1 MDTLPP
7 RLAVGRVARA
17 HGVRGRVLVTPYNA
31 ASMGL
36 ETVPRLW
43 LQAKDGSQRLFEV
56 AGAERVNL
64 GYLVALQGVSDK
76 DVADKLR
83 GNEVLV
89 ERSALPR
96 LDDGEMYAVDL
107 IGMKLSDAQGIER
120 GVVEGLE
127 AAGPNELLRLST
139 GALVP
144 MAFVREVQSGRIV
157 VDAPEGLFELG
168 E

>member
-1 MDTLPP
+1 MDSLPP

-17 HGVRGRVLVTPYNA
+17 HGVRGRVLIAPYNA
-31 ASMGL
+31 ESMGL
-36 ETVPRLW
+36 EKVPRLW
-43 LQAKDGSQRLFEV
+43 LEAKDGSRLLFEV

-64 GYLVALQGVSDK
+64 GYLVTLKGVDDK

-83 GNEVLV
+83 GNVVLV
-89 ERSALPR
+89 DRAELPE
-96 LDDGEMYAVDL
+96 LTDGEMYAVDL
-107 IGMKLSDAQGIER
+107 IGLKR
-120 GVVEGLE
+120 GVVEAIE

-144 MAFVREVQSGRIV
+144 MAFVREVLSERIV
-157 VDAPEGLFELG
+157 VEAPEGLFELG

>member
-17 HGVRGRVLVTPYNA
+17 HGVRGRLLIAPYNA
-31 ASMGL
+31 ESMGL
-36 ETVPRLW
+36 DKVPRLW
-43 LQAKDGSQRLFEV
+43 LEARDGTQRLFEV

-64 GYLVALQGVSDK
+64 GYLVSLKGVDDK
-76 DVADKLR
+76 DVADTLR
-83 GNEVLV
+83 GNVVLMAR
-89 ERSALPR
+89 EELPQ
-96 LDDGEMYAVDL
+96 LSDGEMYAVDL
-107 IGMKLSDAQGIER
+107 IGLKLFDTQGADR
-120 GVVEGLE
+120 GVVEAIE

-144 MAFVREVQSGRIV
+144 MAFVREVQDGRIV
-157 VDAPEGLFELG
+157 VEAPEGLFELG